1 VNLKARFTN
10 KLFDVCPLIDF
21 KIEKVICD
29 KEEIDDF
36 KKYLDINPKGELE
49 VL

>member
-1 VNLKARFTN
+1 MNLKVRFTN

-36 KKYLDINPKGELE
+36 KKYFDINSKGELE